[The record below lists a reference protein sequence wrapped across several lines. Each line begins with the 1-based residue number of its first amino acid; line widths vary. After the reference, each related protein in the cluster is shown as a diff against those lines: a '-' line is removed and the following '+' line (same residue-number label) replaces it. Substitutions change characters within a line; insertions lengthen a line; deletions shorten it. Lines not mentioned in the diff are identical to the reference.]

1 LIWRA
6 GFALNAALL
15 EIEATGM
22 AVILLAAV
30 AAAALWGVWIF
41 NRLIRYRNRTQAG
54 WSDIDVQLQRRHD
67 LIPRLVDAVRG
78 YASYERATLEAVTA
92 LRSLSRSAQG
102 LTEKAR
108 LEQQIEAGTHRLLAL
123 AEAYP
128 ELKANRNFL
137 DLQKQLTEVEDHLQ
151 YARRF
156 YNGAVRQLN
165 TRIESFPDLLVAR
178 AFGFRPAEF
187 FRTDDE
193 ARAPVHVAL
202 EGKGSA
208 P

>member
-1 LIWRA
+1 M
-6 GFALNAALL
+6 G
-15 EIEATGM
+15 
-22 AVILLAAV
+22 VILLVAL
-30 AAAALWGVWIF
+30 AAAALWAVWIF
-41 NRLIRYRNRTQAG
+41 NRLIRYRNRTRAG

-67 LIPRLVDAVRG
+67 LIPRLVEAVRG
-78 YASYERATLEAVTA
+78 YASYERATLEAVTE
-92 LRSLSRSAQG
+92 LRTLSRNAAAVP
-102 LTEKAR
+102 EKAR

-128 ELKANRNFL
+128 ELKTNRNFL

-165 TRIESFPDLLVAR
+165 TSIESFPGLLVAR

-187 FRTDDE
+187 FKTDDE
-193 ARAPVHVAL
+193 AREPVHVAL
-202 EGKGSA
+202 DGERSA
-208 P
+208 Q